1 MSFNTVI
8 NKLTRNR
15 LILLVTLGILILI
28 AIKFSVAAE
37 QDKKET
43 QYDSIFAMQKYIVN
57 NDPDK
62 QVFLG
67 DMYYFG
73 DGISTEKSYSKAFEL
88 YQKAAKQGNTEAQ
101 YNPGVMYYIGE
112 SVNQDYMQARKW
124 FEKAANQNHARSQFN
139 LGVIYEDGEGVRQDM
154 TIAKEWF
161 GKSCD
166 NGNEEGCKSYQ
177 LLN

>member
-1 MSFNTVI
+1 
-8 NKLTRNR
+8 
-15 LILLVTLGILILI
+15 
-28 AIKFSVAAE
+28 
-37 QDKKET
+37 
-43 QYDSIFAMQKYIVN
+43 
-57 NDPDK
+57 
-62 QVFLG
+62 
-67 DMYYFG
+67 
-73 DGISTEKSYSKAFEL
+73 
-88 YQKAAKQGNTEAQ
+88 
-101 YNPGVMYYIGE
+101 MYYIGE

-161 GKSCD
+161 GKSCG